1 MSTALRRALLAAVCL
16 TPALALA
23 QVAPQSP
30 ASPSGNSV
38 RGTAQTAPPTSAS
51 GPIQSNDTRPNQNQL
66 NQGQVR
72 SGDGSQ
78 SSQTAP
84 VQPSPAQPAPAPRS
98 SNEAP
103 GAPQTTQSIAPAGN
117 PNAHQDMD
125 MAKVISTWESLGPK
139 PIESLTPTEARRQPT
154 VADAAKKIVKDE
166 KRDVD
171 PRAGLDITNRRFADM
186 GDLRLRWYVP
196 EKAARN
202 AGANAGNGAGLPI
215 IVFFR
220 GGGWVIADLDTYD
233 ATPAALARKT
243 GAAVVSVDYPMA
255 PEKRFPAAHDE
266 AMEAY
271 RYVLRNAGGWGY
283 DANRVAI
290 VGESAGG
297 NLAMNVAIGAR
308 EANLTRP
315 VAVVAVYPV
324 AATADDTPSKKGQ
337 AAAKPLNTP
346 MLGWFFSHVL
356 ASPEQKQDPRL
367 NLVAA
372 NLANL
377 PPVTIIGAEIDPLRS
392 EGDMLAD
399 KLKAAGNSVTHKV
412 YNGVTHEF
420 FGMDAVVA
428 KAAEAQV
435 LAAQQ
440 LQQAFGAR

>member
-1 MSTALRRALLAAVCL
+1 MSIAFRRALLAATL
-16 TPALALA
+16 LAPAVALA

-38 RGTAQTAPPTSAS
+38 RGTAQTAPPTSSS
-51 GPIQSNDTRPNQNQL
+51 GPIQSNDTRPNQNEL
-66 NQGQVR
+66 NQGKVR
-72 SGDGSQ
+72 SGDGSA

-84 VQPSPAQPAPAPRS
+84 IEPAPAQS
-98 SNEAP
+98 AP
-103 GAPQTTQSIAPAGN
+103 AQTPSAPAPHSATQPSGSPQTTQSIAPAGN

-139 PIESLTPTEARRQPT
+139 PIESLSPSEARKQPT
-154 VADAAKKIVKDE
+154 VADAVKKIIKDE
-166 KRDVD
+166 NRDVD
-171 PRAGLDITNRRFADM
+171 SHAGLDITNRRFADM

-196 EKAARN
+196 EN
-202 AGANAGNGAGLPI
+202 AGKNANLPI

-271 RYVLRNAGGWGY
+271 RYVLKNAAGWGY

-297 NLAMNVAIGAR
+297 NLAVNVAIGAR
-308 EANLTRP
+308 DANLTRP
-315 VAVVAVYPV
+315 VAVVSVYPV
-324 AATADDTPSKKGQ
+324 AATTDDTPSKKGQ

-346 MLGWFFSHVL
+346 MLTWFFGHVL

-372 NLANL
+372 NLADL

-392 EGDMLAD
+392 DGDMLAD
-399 KLKAAGNSVTHKV
+399 KLKAAGNAVTHKV

-428 KAAEAQV
+428 KAAEAQD
-435 LAAQQ
+435 LAVTQ
-440 LQQAFGAR
+440 LKQAFGAR